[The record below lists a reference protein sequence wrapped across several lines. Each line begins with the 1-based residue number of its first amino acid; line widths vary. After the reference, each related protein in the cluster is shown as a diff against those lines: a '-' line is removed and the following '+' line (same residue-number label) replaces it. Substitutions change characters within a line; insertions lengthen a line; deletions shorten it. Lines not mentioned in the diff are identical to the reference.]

1 MGLFSRLGNLWK
13 GFLSLWISDIE
24 KEHPEIAYENA
35 INSMIEKYAK
45 LKSATAAIIRRR
57 EELDDR
63 YKKATAE
70 LAQTEAELNTA
81 VETNQDDL
89 AVVLIQ
95 KKNQL
100 NADVEEMKADMQTA
114 HSDAD
119 SAKTSLL
126 GVQSEIKKLKAERDS
141 MLAKM
146 QSAQARLKIQEQLDG
161 LSVDDEV
168 RALDNVRT
176 HIKNTIAEANLG
188 KELSDSSLDTRLAS
202 LRNQVG
208 DVQAKQELAALK
220 ARKAAQQQCA
230 GRERLCLPRTVCVEQ
245 LRGDHA
251 ASWKMM
257 PAVHRC
263 PARTRLTPC
272 RMFTR

>member
-1 MGLFSRLGNLWK
+1 MGLISRLSNLWK
-13 GFLSLWISDIE
+13 GFLSLWIADIE
-24 KEHPEIAYENA
+24 SEHPEIAYENA

-45 LKSATAAIIRRR
+45 LKNATAAIIRRR
-57 EELDDR
+57 EDLDDR
-63 YKKATAE
+63 FKKANAE

-89 AVVLIQ
+89 AVMLIQ

-100 NADVEEMKADMQTA
+100 NAGIADMKTDLETA
-114 HSDAD
+114 RSDAQ

-126 GVQSEIKKLKAERDS
+126 EVQSEIKKLKAERDT

-188 KELSDSSLDTRLAS
+188 KELSDSSLDSRLAG
-202 LRNQVG
+202 LRSQVG
-208 DVQAKQELAALK
+208 DVQAKQELAAIK
-220 ARKAAQQQCA
+220 ARKAAQQQ
-230 GRERLCLPRTVCVEQ
+230 GQKT
-245 LRGDHA
+245 
-251 ASWKMM
+251 M
-257 PAVHRC
+257 
-263 PARTRLTPC
+263 
-272 RMFTR
+272 

>member
-13 GFLSLWISDIE
+13 GFLSIWISDIE
-24 KEHPEIAYENA
+24 QDHPEIAYENA

-63 YKKATAE
+63 FKKANAE

-100 NADVEEMKADMQTA
+100 TSDIAEMKTDLETA
-114 HSDAD
+114 HSDAQ

-126 GVQSEIKKLKAERDS
+126 SVQTEIKKLQAERET

-146 QSAQARLKIQEQLDG
+146 QSAQARIKIQEQLDG

-188 KELSDSSLDTRLAS
+188 KELADSSLDSRLAG
-202 LRNQVG
+202 LRSQVG
-208 DVQAKQELAALK
+208 DVQAKQELAAIN
-220 ARKAAQQQCA
+220 ARKAAQQQ
-230 GRERLCLPRTVCVEQ
+230 GQKT
-245 LRGDHA
+245 
-251 ASWKMM
+251 M
-257 PAVHRC
+257 
-263 PARTRLTPC
+263 
-272 RMFTR
+272 

>member
-1 MGLFSRLGNLWK
+1 MFSRVANLWK

-63 YKKATAE
+63 FKKAQAE

-89 AVVLIQ
+89 AVMLIQ
-95 KKNQL
+95 KKNEL
-100 NADVEEMKADMQTA
+100 AAEISELKSDMETA

-119 SAKTSLL
+119 SAKSSLL
-126 GVQSEIKKLKAERDS
+126 SVQSEIGKLKAERDS

-146 QSAQARLKIQEQLDG
+146 ESAQARLKIQEQLDG

-168 RALDNVRT
+168 
-176 HIKNTIAEANLG
+176 
-188 KELSDSSLDTRLAS
+188 
-202 LRNQVG
+202 
-208 DVQAKQELAALK
+208 
-220 ARKAAQQQCA
+220 
-230 GRERLCLPRTVCVEQ
+230 
-245 LRGDHA
+245 
-251 ASWKMM
+251 
-257 PAVHRC
+257 
-263 PARTRLTPC
+263 
-272 RMFTR
+272 